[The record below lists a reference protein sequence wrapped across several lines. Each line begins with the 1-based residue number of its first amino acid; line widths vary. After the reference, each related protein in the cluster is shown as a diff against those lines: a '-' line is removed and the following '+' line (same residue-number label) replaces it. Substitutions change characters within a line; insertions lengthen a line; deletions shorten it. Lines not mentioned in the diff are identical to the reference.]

1 MPIYIA
7 LLRGINVS
15 GQKLIRMEAFRA
27 TFATLGFHQVKTYV
41 QSGNVVFEAA
51 TTPPAKL
58 AGQIERQILAD
69 FSFEVPVLVKTAT
82 ELAQVAGG
90 NPLAKTPG
98 IDAARLHVTFLS
110 DRAPAGAT
118 SKLQP
123 LAAASEQFQVLG
135 REIYLYFPEGYGN
148 TKLSNQAIEKKLGVK
163 ATTRNWKTVNAL
175 LAMVQA

>member
-15 GQKLIRMEAFRA
+15 GQKLIGMEALRA
-27 TFATLGFHQVKTYV
+27 TFAALGFHQVKTYV
-41 QSGNVVFEAA
+41 QSGNVVFETA
-51 TTPPAKL
+51 TTSPVKL
-58 AGQIERQILAD
+58 AGQIERQLLAD
-69 FSFEVPVLVKTAT
+69 YGFEVPVLVKTAT

-90 NPLAKTPG
+90 NPLAKAPG
-98 IDAARLHVTFLS
+98 IDAAKLHVTFLAE
-110 DRAPAGAT
+110 RAPAGAA
-118 SKLQP
+118 SKLQS

-135 REIYLYFPEGYGN
+135 REVYLCCPDGYGG

-175 LAMVQA
+175 LALVPS